1 MAGDSRVFLR
11 LVARRAGLGAGQL
24 VILLVLV
31 FVLSLLLPGDAADI
45 QNNTILSEAQ
55 QQTARQLL
63 GLDISPVTRF
73 LDWIGRAVRGDLGTS
88 YASGEQ
94 VGAVIAGPFL
104 ITGLLAGVALILLV
118 PIAVTAGFAAGTR
131 PGSARD
137 RWITSI
143 SIGFDSI
150 PDFVLAVLL
159 VTFLSIRLDLL
170 PATFLGVDPDTLLD
184 RPEYLV
190 LPVLVTVARVAAP
203 LVRLVRAGVVDVLDR
218 PYIAQARRAGVGR
231 VSLLVR
237 HIAPNALAPAMQ
249 ELGRTG
255 DGLLSGVLIVEAVF
269 AVPGIASELIGAL
282 ANRDDPV
289 ILAIV
294 AVTGTIAV
302 VVNTVIDIAGYRMNP
317 HAAAEQWR

>member
-1 MAGDSRVFLR
+1 MFLR

-24 VILLVLV
+24 VVLLVLV

-55 QQTARQLL
+55 QQTARRLL

-73 LDWIGRAVRGDLGTS
+73 IDWIGRAVRGDLGTS

-94 VGAVIAGPFL
+94 VGTVIAGPFL
-104 ITGLLAGVALILLV
+104 VTGLLAGAALVLLV
-118 PIAVTAGFAAGTR
+118 PIAVIAGFAAGTR
-131 PGSARD
+131 PGSAQD
-137 RWITSI
+137 RMITSI

-170 PATFLGVDPDTLLD
+170 PATFLGVDPATLLD

-237 HIAPNALAPAMQ
+237 HIAPNALAPAVQ

-269 AVPGIASELIGAL
+269 AVPGIASELIGAI

-294 AVTGTIAV
+294 TVTGTIAV
-302 VVNTVIDIAGYRMNP
+302 VVNTMIDIAGYRMNP
-317 HAAAEQWR
+317 QAAAEQWR